1 MAVHVFSQKI
11 KKLLYDCD
19 LFQYYA
25 GYIFGHVLRCFRR
38 KRNMF
43 LSNDNGYMHI
53 YIALSRSLRYV
64 FHLLSFKYVYTES
77 SHDFPLVSGY
87 FDSAYYI
94 LWFWYVCVTQ
104 TRCFLCLKEIHKTNF
119 VSD

>member
-53 YIALSRSLRYV
+53 SLSVDRLDMYFIFSLLNMSIPNRV
-64 FHLLSFKYVYTES
+64 TI
-77 SHDFPLVSGY
+77 FPWCPATSIQLILHSLV
-87 FDSAYYI
+87 
-94 LWFWYVCVTQ
+94 LVCM
-104 TRCFLCLKEIHKTNF
+104 CHSNEMFS
-119 VSD
+119 VSQRNS

>member
-11 KKLLYDCD
+11 KNFYTIAIYFNTTRDIYLDMFC
-19 LFQYYA
+19 A
-25 GYIFGHVLRCFRR
+25 VLGESGTCF
-38 KRNMF
+38 
-43 LSNDNGYMHI
+43 

>member
-1 MAVHVFSQKI
+1 
-11 KKLLYDCD
+11 
-19 LFQYYA
+19 
-25 GYIFGHVLRCFRR
+25 
-38 KRNMF
+38 MF

-53 YIALSRSLRYV
+53 SLSVDRLDMYFIFSL
-64 FHLLSFKYVYTES
+64 TES

-104 TRCFLCLKEIHKTNF
+104 TRCFLWLKEIHKTNF